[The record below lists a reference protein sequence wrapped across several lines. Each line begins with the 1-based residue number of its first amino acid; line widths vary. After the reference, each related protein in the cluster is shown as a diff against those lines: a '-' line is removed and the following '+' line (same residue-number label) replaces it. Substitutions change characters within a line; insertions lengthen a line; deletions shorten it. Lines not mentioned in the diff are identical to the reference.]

1 VEEGFGVI
9 RSTWTDINRVDDC
22 EDGARDSEWIHLV
35 SVILRNRYQVESLI
49 VRARNSLEIAHLD
62 SH

>member
-1 VEEGFGVI
+1 MVAKGGWKVFGVI

-35 SVILRNRYQVESLI
+35 SVLFYGI
-49 VRARNSLEIAHLD
+49 VIKSKV
-62 SH
+62 